1 MPTQAVHE
9 LIYVSAVVAP
19 MSEHELAALL
29 LKARANNK
37 RLGVSGI
44 LVHHEGSF
52 LQVLEGDPAV
62 VEPLFARIG
71 RDKRHHRTLVMRRG
85 LIAQRT
91 FGDWSM
97 GFVEAD
103 PRVVESLPGFN
114 DFFRRGLQLT
124 QISSEPGRVRQL
136 IEAFR
141 DGRFR
146 QYVGV

>member
-1 MPTQAVHE
+1 MSTQTVHE
-9 LIYVSAVVAP
+9 LVYISAAVAP
-19 MSEHELAALL
+19 MSEQELAALL

-62 VEPLFARIG
+62 VEPLFARIE
-71 RDKRHHRTLVMRRG
+71 RDKRHHRTVVMRRG
-85 LIAQRT
+85 PIAQRT

-97 GFVEAD
+97 GFVESD
-103 PRVVESLPGFN
+103 PRLTESLPGFN
-114 DFFRRGLQLT
+114 DFFRRGLQRS
-124 QISSEPGRVRQL
+124 QISTEAGPVKQL
-136 IEAFR
+136 IDAFR

-146 QYVGV
+146 QYVRV